1 MNNRVFNI
9 PFSQDFA
16 KIIASSILEEYKEKP
31 LEMADVL
38 FLLPNRRACKTFAE
52 TFIKL
57 KGETSMMLPRFVP
70 IADIDDEELLISI
83 LSQNNKDDFLKI
95 LPEIS
100 KIERTLLFTRIIKSR
115 PADFGMKE
123 SSYSQSSYLA
133 NALADLIDAVEN
145 EGLTYDNLSNLVPEE
160 YSINWQETLR
170 FLEIITKF
178 WPEILKERNVVDA
191 STRRNLLIKM
201 QAKYWRENP
210 INTPVIVAGTTATFP
225 AMKELVK
232 SVMDLPNGKIILQ
245 GIDNYI
251 SDEAWDNIDETH
263 PQYELKDL
271 LHYLE
276 LNRKDVVEY
285 KNEDLNDVFKARKKL
300 ISEMMLP
307 ADVTNKWRE
316 LNSDIIPKNAIENLT
331 YIDCDTITEEAIAIA
346 LIMRKNLDVAGRTIF
361 LVTPD
366 RSLARR
372 VANQLYRWGLEV
384 DDSAGI
390 PLHQTAIGLYLRQLI
405 SVVEKGFSPVEFLS
419 LLKHPLS
426 VNGIEVKEFRKNTRK
441 LELNFFRGVKPE
453 SGIDSLIK
461 MASVKEK
468 CEDIAL
474 WLKDIETSF
483 SMVIDAFK
491 QDKVSFKEL
500 IEIHINLAEEF
511 AKKEGISGADILWKG
526 EVGEAAAKFIANLYE
541 YAEILGEIDPKE
553 YLALFEALSS
563 NITVRSRYGSHPRL
577 SILGPI
583 EARLTSS
590 DVVII
595 SGVNE
600 GVWPKTIN
608 ADPWMSRP
616 MKKDFGL
623 PMPEKSIGVMAHDFC
638 SLFASKKTYITRSK
652 RVEGTPMVESRWMLR
667 LKTVLNAI
675 SLDIKDLE
683 NEKEWLYLAKKI
695 DMPSDF
701 IKINPPS
708 PKPPVSARP
717 RKLSVSAM
725 EMWARDPYFIFAKHI
740 LNLRKLDDIEADISI
755 ADYGNIIHEILE
767 EFYKSNP
774 RKFPNDAKEKLLK
787 LGKEKFETQNITP
800 AIFAFWRGKFEKII
814 DWICEYET
822 KNREGV
828 VYSYV
833 EKWGSYGFK
842 VNNGEFEVYAK
853 ADRIDETSDGK
864 LKIIDYK
871 TGSIKSKNEIYE
883 CYAPQLPLE
892 AIIAQNN
899 GFEEI
904 DAKEV
909 EEMDYWKLS
918 GSRDGSKVA
927 KFNSNVEELLDSTIE
942 KITEMINKFDDKNTG
957 YESRPNPKFA
967 PKYSDYNHLARVA
980 EWASSA
986 EDGADE

>member
-1 MNNRVFNI
+1 MNNKVFNI

-16 KIIASSILEEYKEKP
+16 KLIASNILEEYKEKP

-38 FLLPNRRACKTFAE
+38 FLLPNRRACKTFADS
-52 TFIKL
+52 FIKL

-83 LSQNNKDDFLKI
+83 LSQDDKNSFLKI

-115 PADFGMKE
+115 PSDFGMKE

-133 NALADLIDAVEN
+133 NALADLIDSVEN
-145 EGLTYDNLSNLVPEE
+145 EDITYDNLANLVPDE
-160 YSINWQETLR
+160 YSINWQETLK
-170 FLEIITKF
+170 FLEIITNF
-178 WPEILKERNVVDA
+178 WPDILRERNVVDA

-201 QAKYWRENP
+201 QAKYWNENP

-232 SVMDLPNGKIILQ
+232 SVTNLPNGQVILQ
-245 GIDNYI
+245 GIDNNL
-251 SDEAWDNIDETH
+251 SDEAWANIDETH
-263 PQYELKDL
+263 PQFELKDL
-271 LHYLE
+271 LEYLNI
-276 LNRKDVVEY
+276 NRKDVAEY
-285 KNEDLNDVFKARKKL
+285 KNHDLNDVFKPKEML
-300 ISEMMLP
+300 ISQMMLP
-307 ADVTNKWRE
+307 AEITNKWRE
-316 LNSDIIPKNAIENLT
+316 LNSDIIDKSAIENLT
-331 YIDCDTITEEAIAIA
+331 YIDCDTITEEAISIA
-346 LIMRKNLDVAGRTIF
+346 LIMRKNLDIAGRTIS

-366 RSLARR
+366 RALARR
-372 VANQLYRWGLEV
+372 VSNQLYRWGLEV

-390 PLHQTAIGLYLRQLI
+390 PLHQTAIGLYLRQLV
-405 SVVEKGFSPVEFLS
+405 SVVENEFSPIEFLS

-426 VNGIEVKEFRKNTRK
+426 ANGIELKEFRKNTRK
-441 LELNFFRGVKPE
+441 LEQKFLRGVKPQ
-453 SGIDSLIK
+453 SGINSLIE
-461 MASVKEK
+461 MVSLE
-468 CEDIAL
+468 EGYEYLAL
-474 WLKDIETSF
+474 WLKEIESEF
-483 SMVIDAFK
+483 SILIDAYK
-491 QDKVSFKEL
+491 NEKISFKEL
-500 IEIHINLAEEF
+500 IEIHINLAERF
-511 AKKEGISGADILWKG
+511 ARKIDVDGADVLWKG
-526 EVGEAAAKFIANLYE
+526 EAGEAAAKFIANLYE
-541 YAEILGEIDPKE
+541 YADILGEIEPRE
-553 YLALFEALSS
+553 YLSLLEALSA
-563 NITVRSRYGSHPRL
+563 NVTIRSRYGSHPRL

-583 EARLTSS
+583 EARLTSA
-590 DVVII
+590 DIVITA
-595 SGVNE
+595 GVNE

-638 SLFASKKTYITRSK
+638 SLISAKKTYITRSK
-652 RVEGTPMVESRWMLR
+652 RVEGTPMVESRWILR

-675 SLDIKDLE
+675 NLDIKDLE
-683 NEKEWLYLAKKI
+683 NEPEWLYLAKKI
-695 DMPSDF
+695 DMPKAFS
-701 IKINPPS
+701 KINPPS

-725 EMWARDPYFIFAKHI
+725 EMWARDPYSIFAKHI

-767 EFYKSNP
+767 EFYAANP
-774 RKFPNDAKEKLLK
+774 RKFPDNAKEKLLN
-787 LGKEKFETQNITP
+787 LGKEKFEAQNITP
-800 AIFAFWRGKFEKII
+800 AVFAFWRGKFEKII
-814 DWICEYET
+814 EWICDYEI
-822 KNREGV
+822 KNREGI

-833 EKWGSYGFK
+833 EKWGSFRFK

-853 ADRIDETSDGK
+853 ADRIDETKDRT

-871 TGSIKSKNEIYE
+871 TGSIKSKSEIYE
-883 CYAPQLPLE
+883 GYAPQLPLE
-892 AIIAQNN
+892 AIIAKNN

-904 DAKEV
+904 DVDEIQ
-909 EEMDYWKLS
+909 EMDYWKLS

-927 KFNSNVEELLDSTIE
+927 KFNSNVDELLDSTME
-942 KITEMINKFDDKNTG
+942 KITEMINKFDDENIG

-986 EDGADE
+986 EDGGDE